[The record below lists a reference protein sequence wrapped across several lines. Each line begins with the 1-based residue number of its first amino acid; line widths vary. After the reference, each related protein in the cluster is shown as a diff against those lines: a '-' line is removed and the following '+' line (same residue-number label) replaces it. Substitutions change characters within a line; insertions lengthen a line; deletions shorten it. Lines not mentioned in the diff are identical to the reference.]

1 MANQVTLTFGGDAD
15 DLVKASKRAAA
26 ATDEVAKVSAD
37 ASADMAR
44 AAGGSK
50 DLTTRMGA
58 LGAAT
63 DGASTAIGDA
73 AGTMQALV
81 DVQQAGERRAID
93 HARAL
98 GDVEQAN
105 LDARQ
110 AVRDL
115 KQAQLD
121 QNQAFIDGKQATI
134 DAEQAAIDVKQAN
147 LDATTAQKDYNEAV
161 KKHGKNSEEARQAAI
176 DLQQAQSDLKQANL
190 DAEQATADAAQAQ
203 EDGKQSTED
212 AAQAARDAADA
223 QTNLREAQMNANP
236 PDMQKWA
243 DQLNLVAPLLSGLVG
258 IVSLVTAVQW
268 AWNAAQLANP
278 TVWVVL
284 AVAALIAVIV
294 LVATKTT
301 WFQDLWNLVWGNIKL
316 GFKSAVDAIV
326 AGWHWVTEFFTSS
339 VAYWSNMWT
348 SMWKGIQR
356 RAASFADYVLDIP
369 GKITRTFSRVAS
381 AISSP
386 FRAAFN
392 AVSSAWNNTVGRLH
406 WSVPGWVPGLGGAS
420 ISAPQ
425 LPKFH
430 TGGVVPGLPGQ
441 EVLAVLQAGETVTP
455 ANRSG
460 GSPAPRDEGWVRVD
474 LGALGAVI
482 LDVVAREVGRRGGT
496 VTALGVQVVGGA
508 VR

>member
-15 DLVKASKRAAA
+15 ELVKASKRAAA
-26 ATDEVAKVSAD
+26 ATGEVAKVSSD
-37 ASADMAR
+37 AAADMSR

-50 DLTTRMGA
+50 DLATRMGS

-81 DVQQAGERRAID
+81 DVQQAAERRAID

-105 LDARQ
+105 LDAKQ

-115 KQAQLD
+115 RQAQLD

-134 DAEQAAIDVKQAN
+134 DAEQAATDVKQAN
-147 LDATTAQKDYNEAV
+147 LDATIAQKDYNDAV
-161 KKHGKNSEEARQAAI
+161 KKHGKGSEEARQAAI
-176 DLQQAQSDLKQANL
+176 DLKQAQTDLKQANL
-190 DAEQATADAAQAQ
+190 DAEQATADVAQAQ
-203 EDGKQSTED
+203 EDGKQSTQD

-223 QTNLREAQMNANP
+223 QTNLREAQMNAHP
-236 PDMQKWA
+236 PGMQKWA
-243 DQLNLVAPLLSGLVG
+243 DQLNMVAPLLSGLVG

-284 AVAALIAVIV
+284 AVVALIAVIV
-294 LVATKTT
+294 LIATKTT

-316 GFKSAVDAIV
+316 GFKSAVDNIV
-326 AGWHWVTEFFTSS
+326 AGWRGVSDFFTGS
-339 VAYWSNMWT
+339 VTYWTNMFA

-356 RAASFADYVLDIP
+356 RAASFADFVTDIP
-369 GKITRTFSRVAS
+369 GKISKTFSRVAS

-392 AVSSAWNNTVGRLH
+392 AVSSAWNNTVGRLS
-406 WSVPGWVPGLGGAS
+406 WSVPGWVPGIGGAH

-455 ANRSG
+455 ANRSTG
-460 GSPAPRDEGWVRVD
+460 GTSTGGESWVRVD
-474 LGALGAVI
+474 LGALGSVI
-482 LDVVAREVGRRGGT
+482 LDVVAREVGRRGAT
-496 VTALGVQVVGGA
+496 VTALGVKVVGGV